1 MSAGQAMFQKLKV
14 GPELMVIVLPEAA
27 TDIYTAVKQY
37 VYFSTRTAC
46 ASLTWLLS
54 FGDIKVCFPFY
65 AARVKVDVRIP
76 SSEVLR
82 LSVWKLISVVVVMH
96 NTLPICAWS
105 MFHNDIKPQLSA
117 NPLSHRI
124 NVKMG
129 GINTIP
135 DPASVRALTD
145 DKVPTI
151 VMGVSRNWPSSSN
164 EWN

>member
-1 MSAGQAMFQKLKV
+1 
-14 GPELMVIVLPEAA
+14 
-27 TDIYTAVKQY
+27 
-37 VYFSTRTAC
+37 
-46 ASLTWLLS
+46 
-54 FGDIKVCFPFY
+54 
-65 AARVKVDVRIP
+65 
-76 SSEVLR
+76 
-82 LSVWKLISVVVVMH
+82 
-96 NTLPICAWS
+96 

-151 VMGVSRNWPSSSN
+151 VMGVSRN
-164 EWN
+164 